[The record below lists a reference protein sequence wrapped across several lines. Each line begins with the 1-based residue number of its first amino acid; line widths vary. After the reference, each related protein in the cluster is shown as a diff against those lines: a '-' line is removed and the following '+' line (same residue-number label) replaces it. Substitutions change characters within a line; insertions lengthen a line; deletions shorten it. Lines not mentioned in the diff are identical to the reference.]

1 MKSHKDLTVYKDS
14 IQFVTLIYKK
24 TLGFPHTEQFG
35 LTNQIRRSAVSI
47 PSNIA
52 EGAARNHT
60 KENIQFIHIA
70 LASASELDTQL
81 EIAMS
86 LEFLEKVEY
95 ELLLEKLNSIS
106 KMIQGLLKYQKAKLN
121 SL

>member
-1 MKSHKDLTVYKDS
+1 MLRLF
-14 IQFVTLIYKK
+14 IK

-35 LTNQIRRSAVSI
+35 LTNQIRRSAVFI

-52 EGAARNHT
+52 KGAARNHA
-60 KENIQFIHIA
+60 KENIQFINIA
-70 LASASELDTQL
+70 LASASELDAQL
-81 EIAMS
+81 EIAMN

-106 KMIQGLLKYQKAKLN
+106 KMIQGLLKYNKAKLN
-121 SL
+121 SHP